1 MNQIFGKNSI
11 LMNILVTGSNGF
23 LGKTIVEIL
32 KKEHKI
38 TTLARSSGDY
48 QLSLDKQVPNFE
60 EKFNLIIHSAGK
72 AHSIPKTEIE
82 KKQFYQVN
90 VIGTQNLLKGLEKS
104 TLPQQFVFIS
114 SVAVYGKEKGTNI
127 TEESPLNAKD
137 PYGMSK
143 IEAEK
148 FIFDWCQK
156 NNVICTILRLP
167 LLVGPNPPGNLGAM
181 VKAINKGYYFN
192 IGGGFAKKSMVLT
205 EDVAKIIP
213 FACQLGGV
221 FNLTDGNHPNF
232 SELSN
237 IIAINQKKNKPLNM
251 PLFMAKGI
259 GFIGDLIGDKFPIN
273 TNKVNKITADLIFD
287 DSKAREVLGWEPK
300 EVLKFIETNEIL
312 NL

>member
-1 MNQIFGKNSI
+1 
-11 LMNILVTGSNGF
+11 MNILVTGSNGF

-32 KKEHKI
+32 KKEHQI

-48 QLSLDKQVPNFE
+48 QLSLDKQVPIFK

-72 AHSIPKTEIE
+72 AHSVPKTAIE
-82 KKQFYQVN
+82 KQQFHQVN
-90 VIGTQNLLKGLEKS
+90 VIGTQNLLKGLENS
-104 TLPQQFVFIS
+104 TVPQQFVFIS
-114 SVAVYGKEKGTNI
+114 SVAVYGKETGTNI

-137 PYGMSK
+137 AYGMSK

-148 FIFDWCQK
+148 NIFDWCQK

-181 VKAINKGYYFN
+181 IKAINKGYYFN
-192 IGGGFAKKSMVLT
+192 IGGGSAKKSMVLT
-205 EDVAKIIP
+205 EDVAIIIP
-213 FACQLGGV
+213 VVSKIGGF
-221 FNLTDGNHPNF
+221 FNLSDGYHPSF
-232 SELSN
+232 KELSN
-237 IIAINQKKNKPLNM
+237 ILAINQKKNKPLNM

-273 TNKVNKITADLIFD
+273 TNKVNKITSDLIFD
-287 DSKAREVLGWEPK
+287 DSTAREVLGWEPK